1 MVINQAIR
9 NTNVHSSARVLG
21 DSFVVSEKFISNC
34 LKFFDE
40 AMQHKA
46 QKVEKLIKN

>member
-1 MVINQAIR
+1 MVINQAIK
-9 NTNVHSSARVLG
+9 NTNVHLSARVLG

-34 LKFFDE
+34 LQFFDE